1 MVLALIA
8 DCAAR
13 APRAEHEEESRKNA
27 MDGRR
32 PARTAHRV
40 HDRRAATRHSS
51 LMKRPLSEADSRK
64 APPDL
69 TTHRESSDCTSFGTL
84 IAPLLQCIDRMTLT
98 TRTARRHSA
107 RTAHQTPP
115 APLPPL
121 RHTPHARR
129 LRRHHHNNRHAP
141 RAKTEISSGS
151 GQLEDAVREAAC
163 GSPGVKVVT
172 G

>member
-32 PARTAHRV
+32 PARTAHTEPRPAGR
-40 HDRRAATRHSS
+40 DTSFIQDS
-51 LMKRPLSEADSRK
+51 LMKQPLSEADSRK

-115 APLPPL
+115 APLPPVRAHASDL
-121 RHTPHARR
+121 RLSR
-129 LRRHHHNNRHAP
+129 
-141 RAKTEISSGS
+141 
-151 GQLEDAVREAAC
+151 REAAAKLRC
-163 GSPGVKVVT
+163 GLERGNRCRGT
-172 G
+172 